1 MDGGRGELALVTGC
15 TGYIA
20 SHVVKAA
27 HEAGYAVRGRC
38 VRGRPGARPRGPHR
52 ADSRCRCAPSPTGSV
67 RRAGDAEKLRAALG
81 LPSLEEVVCD
91 LTSEAGWDEAVA
103 GVSVVFHVASPVS
116 LLNVDDEV
124 ESVVKPALLGTFN
137 VMRAAAR
144 SGCVRRVVITSSMAA
159 YV

>member
-1 MDGGRGELALVTGC
+1 M
-15 TGYIA
+15 
-20 SHVVKAA
+20 
-27 HEAGYAVRGRC
+27 
-38 VRGRPGARPRGPHR
+38 
-52 ADSRCRCAPSPTGSV
+52 